1 MKASLWRLFFILIVT
16 LFISTGC
23 AGVVALPG
31 SDETVNKSTYK
42 TPDDLM
48 DRLHGLRPGMRQADV
63 FAALGR
69 AEKDMDRLERH
80 EILTSL
86 YGSSSVEFRDGK
98 IGQDE
103 QSRFLQSLYGYRFN
117 YKKVEKEHGFASLIR
132 IRTDEDG
139 YDYNV
144 TLVFQNGVLF
154 EVPIVTGG
162 AVHKTSSKTIFDY
175 LNPGH
180 FLKFGGM

>member
-1 MKASLWRLFFILIVT
+1 MSGWRRTALILTAGLV
-16 LFISTGC
+16 LLTGC
-23 AGVVALPG
+23 AGAIALPG
-31 SDETVNKSTYK
+31 SDETVNRSIYK

-48 DRLHGLRPGMRQADV
+48 DRLRGLRPGMPQADV
-63 FAALGR
+63 FTVLGR
-69 AEKDMDRLERH
+69 QEKDMDRLERN
-80 EILTSL
+80 EILISL

-154 EVPIVTGG
+154 EAPIVTGG

-175 LNPGH
+175 LNPGNL
-180 FLKFGGM
+180 LKLGGM